1 MTDALLVG
9 NNLAVVVAAVELA
22 DAGAE
27 VVLVTDGR
35 PPGGHF
41 RGLSIEGADFDLGMV
56 LLEKTGSVAPAPDL
70 ETYQARVRNDWTRF
84 GALVDSW
91 LDSSVALRRVPTPE
105 CLLDGTRWPDFLIA
119 NRLDVLSV
127 GNFTAPPPL
136 PRDDPRH
143 AAQKVGS
150 TAYDTVTYADA
161 AALNHG
167 ADIQE
172 RLVEPFARK
181 LLGPGGTRDALARY
195 HRAGWLPLY
204 WPETLAAAC
213 AGQATGL
220 AEYPFWTTET
230 GFVGELVRTLE
241 QRLATASGVTVVG
254 TAVDSVKFVDGRV
267 EVRTQDDV
275 WTSDRPV
282 LGLTHDRLQTLLDLP
297 ATARPAGASVVLTCC
312 LVRGSAMRNPVGCLT
327 VLDESLLTYR
337 VTDQDRLAGLD
348 PEWHRVVVEAGAGQP
363 AASVDELVALLD
375 IPSRDDVRVVR
386 TLTAR
391 NAVSMPSAASLA
403 VDQSAR
409 SALSEAL
416 PAGLLT
422 GTLLG
427 QASAS
432 MNDQIVQGLAT
443 AKELM

>member
-1 MTDALLVG
+1 MADALLVG
-9 NNLAVVVAAVELA
+9 NNLAVLVAAVELA

-41 RGLSIEGADFDLGMV
+41 RGMGIEGTDFDLGMV
-56 LLEKTGSVAPAPDL
+56 LLERTGVTATAPDL
-70 ETYQARVRNDWTRF
+70 STYQPRVRNDWTRF

-91 LDSSVALRRVPTPE
+91 LERRVALRRTPTPE
-105 CLLDGTRWPDFLIA
+105 CLLEGTRWPDFLIA
-119 NRLDVLSV
+119 NRLDVLSG
-127 GNFTAPPPL
+127 GNFTPPPPL
-136 PRDDPRH
+136 PRDDPQH
-143 AAQKVGS
+143 AAQKVTS
-150 TAYDTVTYADA
+150 TAYDTLTYAEA
-161 AALNHG
+161 AVLNHG

-172 RLVEPFARK
+172 RLIEPFARK
-181 LLGPGGTRDALARY
+181 LLGPAGTGDALARY

-213 AGQATGL
+213 AGGPSVLT
-220 AEYPFWTTET
+220 EYPFWTTET
-230 GFVGELVRTLE
+230 GFVGDLVRALE
-241 QRLATASGVTVVG
+241 RRLAMAHDVTVEG
-254 TAVDSVKFVDGRV
+254 AAVESMHLSDGRV
-267 EVRTQDDV
+267 EVRTQDDA

-282 LGLTHDRLQTLLDLP
+282 LGLAHDRLQTLLGLP
-297 ATARPAGASVVLTCC
+297 ATVKPAGASVVLTCC
-312 LVRGSAMRNPVGCLT
+312 LVRGPAMRNPVGCLT
-327 VLDESLLTYR
+327 VLDESLQTYR
-337 VTDQDRLAGLD
+337 LTDQDRLAGLD
-348 PEWHRVVVEAGAGQP
+348 PEWHRVVVEAGAGP
-363 AASVDELVALLD
+363 SAAPVDELVALLG
-375 IPSRDDVRVVR
+375 ISSGDDVRVVK

-391 NAVSMPSAASLA
+391 NAVSMPTAASLA

-416 PAGLLT
+416 PAVLLT

-443 AKELM
+443 AKELS